1 LKADIYLLHQNKQT
15 FIYLFMKTLVIYP
28 NGQIFLTT
36 NGKNEALTISQANE
50 IFAKTKKAK
59 QYILGEIKFYT
70 LFINF

>member
-1 LKADIYLLHQNKQT
+1 
-15 FIYLFMKTLVIYP
+15 MKTLVIYP